1 MQAKI
6 LNVSDA
12 ALIRAA
18 GGLIYRNGHRGPV
31 ELAIV
36 HRPAY
41 DDWTFPKGK
50 LNPNEAPEDAALR
63 EVEEETGLRCKLVGE
78 VGCTSYLDRRGRN
91 KVVCYWLMEP
101 TGGKFTPGA
110 EVDQMRWV
118 PLDEADQLL
127 TYDRDRQLLRLL
139 PSL

>member
-1 MQAKI
+1 
-6 LNVSDA
+6 
-12 ALIRAA
+12 
-18 GGLIYRNGHRGPV
+18 V

-50 LNPNEAPEDAALR
+50 LNANEAPEDAALR
-63 EVEEETGLRCKLVGE
+63 EVEEETGFRCKLVGE
-78 VGCTSYLDRRGRN
+78 LGCTSYLDRRGRN
-91 KVVCYWLMEP
+91 KVVCYWLMQP

-110 EVDQMRWV
+110 EVDEMRWV
-118 PLDEADQLL
+118 PVDEATQLL

-139 PSL
+139 PNL